1 MPTLCRPVSEGGI
14 GFDYR
19 LSMAIPDMWIKL
31 LKEKMD
37 SEWDIG
43 NIVFTL
49 TNRRHMVIPYRY
61 LINGK
66 ALTLAGH
73 GIHHADTI
81 FVYLMDDVY

>member
-31 LKEKMD
+31 LKEKAD
-37 SEWDIG
+37 DEWDMG

-49 TNRRHMVIPYRY
+49 TNRRHMVHTRAVTRR
-61 LINGK
+61 K
-66 ALTLAGH
+66 HDMASC
-73 GIHHADTI
+73 I
-81 FVYLMDDVY
+81 FY